1 MKILGLHIEIN
12 LFRRPAAAH
21 HHDTHLKMFTGVR
34 RFDPSQGGQ
43 TAPVPFKKVK
53 HDEEES
59 KPETV
64 AEELS
69 EAEYEEESE
78 DDSMDESE
86 ETKKPVDVKDEG
98 ESEDENLT
106 ADQKRKNK
114 QEAANLAKRAEE
126 KALERKRKREQHMG
140 EEDSDSEDDLAPIKI
155 SGNNKIKLAKGTIR
169 AKGFEELPQTEIYE
183 DKPAESTTISRKT
196 QLQTQPILR
205 NATYVE
211 IDDVGMFDEFDL
223 SKNMKKNLETLG
235 YTKAFSVQKAVIPWL
250 LAQQKLIAPD
260 RKPDLLVSASTGS
273 GKTATYGIP
282 IIEKLRDRVVPRIR
296 AVIVLPTKPLVM
308 QVRDVLENLSKG
320 TSLSVVALRN
330 DRSTK
335 REKAVL
341 ETADIVVAAPGRL
354 VEQVKENPKLFSY
367 IDFLVVDE
375 ADRLL
380 GQDYYDWASVLQT
393 NQQRSQAG
401 KTSLTEHY
409 VRNMQTLIFSATL
422 TANPEHIA
430 SMDIF
435 NPGVFVVGSSDSY
448 SIPKSLTEIVTHV
461 SAAEK
466 PLMLCELLVQKDIT
480 RGVVFTK
487 SSETAARVARMMEI
501 MDSDI
506 FHKGW
511 KIAAVSAETS
521 SVHRRRSMKQFI
533 DGKIDFLVCTDL
545 VSRGIDF
552 VVDNVINYDIPSGKR
567 EYVHRVGRT
576 ARAGREGNAY
586 TFLTGSGEAKW
597 FREIGEFV
605 GRTQEV
611 GISHIN
617 SSNIDGYQEA
627 LGKLEDEV

>member
-1 MKILGLHIEIN
+1 
-12 LFRRPAAAH
+12 
-21 HHDTHLKMFTGVR
+21 MFTGVR
-34 RFDPSQGGQ
+34 RFDPTQSSQ
-43 TAPVPFKKVK
+43 AAAVPFKKVK
-53 HDEEES
+53 HDEDDTRQE
-59 KPETV
+59 PV
-64 AEELS
+64 ADEPS

-78 DDSMDESE
+78 E
-86 ETKKPVDVKDEG
+86 EAEAAKPEVKEED
-98 ESEDENLT
+98 SEDESLT
-106 ADQKRKNK
+106 EDQKRKKK
-114 QEAANLAKRAEE
+114 QEAANLAKRDEE
-126 KALERKRKREQHMG
+126 KALERKRKRAQHMG
-140 EEDSDSEDDLAPIKI
+140 EEDSDSEDDLAPIKV
-155 SGNNKIKLAKGTIR
+155 SGNNVIKLAKGTIK

-183 DKPAESTTISRKT
+183 DKPSEKEALSRKT

-211 IDDVGMFDEFDL
+211 IDDVGSFDDFKL
-223 SKNMKKNLETLG
+223 SKAMKKNLETLG
-235 YTKAFSVQKAVIPWL
+235 YTQAFSVQKAVIPWL
-250 LAQQKLIAPD
+250 LDQQKLIAPD

-308 QVRDVLENLSKG
+308 QVREVLENLSKG
-320 TSLSVVALRN
+320 TPLQVVALRN
-330 DRSTK
+330 DRSSE
-335 REKAVL
+335 RERAVL
-341 ETADIVVAAPGRL
+341 KTADIVVAAPGRL
-354 VEQVKENPKLFSY
+354 IEHVKESPELFSY

-380 GQDYYDWASVLQT
+380 GQDYYDWASVLQS
-393 NQQRSQAG
+393 NQQKAQAG
-401 KTSLTEHY
+401 KTQLTEHY

-448 SIPKSLTEIVTHV
+448 SIPKSLVEIITHV

-466 PLMLCELLVQKDIT
+466 PLMLCELLLQKDIS

-487 SSETAARVARMMEI
+487 SSETAARVTRMMEL
-501 MDSDI
+501 MDGDI

-511 KIAAVSAETS
+511 KIAAVSSETS
-521 SVHRRRSMKQFI
+521 AVHRRRSMKQFI

-552 VVDNVINYDIPSGKR
+552 VVDNVINYDVPSGKR

-576 ARAGREGNAY
+576 ARAGRAGNAY

-597 FREIGEFV
+597 FKEIGEFV
-605 GRTQEV
+605 GRTKEV
-611 GISHIN
+611 DVTHISSKHN
-617 SSNIDGYQEA
+617 TGYQDA
-627 LGKLEDEV
+627 LTKLEEEV

>member
-1 MKILGLHIEIN
+1 
-12 LFRRPAAAH
+12 
-21 HHDTHLKMFTGVR
+21 MFTGVR
-34 RFDPSQGGQ
+34 RFDPTQGGQ
-43 TAPVPFKKVK
+43 ASAVPFKKVQ
-53 HDEEES
+53 HEEEDTQS
-59 KPETV
+59 KT
-64 AEELS
+64 ATEELP
-69 EAEYEEESE
+69 EVEYEEESE
-78 DDSMDESE
+78 DSMDEE
-86 ETKKPVDVKDEG
+86 EVKKPVEVKPEE

-106 ADQKRKNK
+106 ADQKRKKK

-126 KALERKRKREQHMG
+126 MALERKRKRAQHMG
-140 EEDSDSEDDLAPIKI
+140 EEDSDSEDDLAPTKI
-155 SGNNKIKLAKGTIR
+155 SINNKIKLAKGTIR

-183 DKPAESTTISRKT
+183 DKPAEETITRKT

-211 IDDVGMFDEFDL
+211 IDDTGTFDEFEL
-223 SKNMKKNLETLG
+223 SKNMKKNLQTLG
-235 YTKAFSVQKAVIPWL
+235 YSKAFSVQKAVIPWL

-296 AVIVLPTKPLVM
+296 AVVVLPTKPLVM
-308 QVRDVLENLSKG
+308 QVREVLQKLSQG
-320 TSLSVVALRN
+320 TPLQVVALGN
-330 DRSTK
+330 DRSPK
-335 REKAVL
+335 REKTML
-341 ETADIVVAAPGRL
+341 EAADIVVAAPGRL
-354 VEQVKENPKLFSY
+354 VEQVKLNPQLFSY

-380 GQDYYDWASVLQT
+380 GQDYYDWASVLLS
-393 NQQRSQAG
+393 NQQKAQAG
-401 KTSLTEHY
+401 KTNLTEHY

-466 PLMLCELLVQKDIT
+466 PLMLCELLVQRDIS

-501 MDSDI
+501 MDTDI

-521 SVHRRRSMKQFI
+521 AGHRRRSMKQFI

-552 VVDNVINYDIPSGKR
+552 VVDNVINYDVPSGKR

-576 ARAGREGNAY
+576 ARAGRQGNAY

-597 FREIGEFV
+597 FKEIGEFV

-611 GISHIN
+611 DATHISSGN
-617 SSNIDGYQEA
+617 NEEYQAA
-627 LGKLEDEV
+627 LGKLEEEV